1 MNDFYIKKRIVFI
14 GKKLTIKTKQKEK
27 NKLLNYIKNKKTYL
41 QKLIVNAF
49 FLKTRQHADYF
60 HK

>member
-1 MNDFYIKKRIVFI
+1 MIFILKNESSLSEKKF
-14 GKKLTIKTKQKEK
+14 TIKTKQKEK

-49 FLKTRQHADYF
+49 F
-60 HK
+60 